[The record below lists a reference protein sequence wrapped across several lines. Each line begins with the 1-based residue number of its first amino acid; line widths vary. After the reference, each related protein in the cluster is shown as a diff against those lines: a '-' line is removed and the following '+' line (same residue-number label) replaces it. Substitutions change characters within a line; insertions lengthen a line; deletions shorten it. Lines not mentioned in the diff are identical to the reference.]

1 MVGVRFSLEFPKL
14 DTQSS
19 SFTRL
24 AVNASS
30 WLGIQPGLSTRVV
43 HMTSPCILGFLE
55 HVLGSKREHS
65 KSK

>member
-1 MVGVRFSLEFPKL
+1 MVGVRFSLELPKL

-30 WLGIQPGLSTRVV
+30 WLGIQPGLSTRVA
-43 HMTSPCILGFLE
+43 IYLE